1 MMLLQVA
8 AAFLL
13 LAGSELIFHAL
24 LALDRET
31 QPQPVV
37 RKPQRAA
44 LPARDLP
51 RAA

>member
-13 LAGSELIFHAL
+13 LAGSGLIFHAL
-24 LALDRET
+24 LAQDRE
-31 QPQPVV
+31 PQPVF
-37 RKPQRAA
+37 RKPRRAPA
-44 LPARDLP
+44 PARDLP